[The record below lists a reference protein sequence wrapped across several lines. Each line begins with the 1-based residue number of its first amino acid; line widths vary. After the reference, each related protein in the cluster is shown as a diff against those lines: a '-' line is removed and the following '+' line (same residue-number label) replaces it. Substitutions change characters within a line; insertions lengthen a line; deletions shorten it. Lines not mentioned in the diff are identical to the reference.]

1 MNYKVAG
8 ANPGAGWLAG
18 WKLPCS
24 WVRELCV
31 VLQMLSSGL
40 SVSETAGFCLKV
52 HVALAVVTV
61 SLAYVTFI
69 YPFQVLCNSFSCA
82 SLPWTE

>member
-8 ANPGAGWLAG
+8 GDPGAGWLG
-18 WKLPCS
+18 KLP
-24 WVRELCV
+24 WFPVWGV
-31 VLQMLSSGL
+31 VCGAADAQLRL
-40 SVSETAGFCLKV
+40 SVSETARFCLKV

-61 SLAYVTFI
+61 SLAYVTLFTH
-69 YPFQVLCNSFSCA
+69 FQVLCNSFSCA